1 MILYYKY
8 LLSRLKFK
16 ISLDFKELNS
26 FFDAI
31 KNLNDNKEFKTEL
44 LFMGIGLNDSDITE
58 QYKNAGD
65 MLDTININDLK

>member
-1 MILYYKY
+1 MNNQ
-8 LLSRLKFK
+8 K
-16 ISLDFKELNS
+16 IKVSQIVLDIAHVHESELNS